1 MWNRTTRGLM
11 LGTALAG
18 FGGWI
23 DFLAIL
29 TLAAYV
35 YQASASLMALISAIF
50 VLPSML
56 LGPRIGRWLDR
67 SRPLPILLAALGLRT
82 LSTGLLLLQAPV
94 ALFCGLLVLRALF
107 NTPTE
112 SAANLLVARVVKT
125 EDVPRYFSMLGVL
138 RNASKIAAPVIG
150 STLASRF
157 GEASAL
163 SASILLSLIALAL
176 LAAAFRGQAAI
187 GPGTPKPVREAPV
200 PASGAPVDENRDLLR
215 TLLGTVTV
223 FSFMVF
229 LINNQLPVLLH
240 KAGFDK
246 ALLGLLVSCSGA
258 GGILAAAWLARRKRA
273 AQAGPDPLRLTL
285 FASGLV
291 AVCFI
296 GLGFAFRL
304 PPALAPW
311 FAGLLF
317 FCTGLCASVQ
327 TIQSSVVVVQRFPQ
341 GVALA
346 SARMQAFQS
355 GAMLIAPWVAAL
367 LIPHLSV
374 SALFLLD
381 GSVALLAL
389 LGVATW
395 VGRRC
400 APVR

>member
-29 TLAAYV
+29 TLSAYV

-112 SAANLLVARVVKT
+112 SAANLLVARVVKA

-163 SASILLSLIALAL
+163 SASILLSLVALAL
-176 LAAAFRGQAAI
+176 LAAAFRAQAI
-187 GPGTPKPVREAPV
+187 GPGTPKPAREATL
-200 PASGAPVDENRDLLR
+200 PASGAPAQENRDLLR
-215 TLLGTVTV
+215 ALLGTVTV

-273 AQAGPDPLRLTL
+273 ARAGPDPLRLTL
-285 FASGLV
+285 LATGLT
-291 AVCFI
+291 AACFI

-304 PPALAPW
+304 PPGLTPW

-381 GSVALLAL
+381 GSFALLAL

-395 VGRRC
+395 AGRRG
-400 APVR
+400 ASG